1 MLAAAADLLCL
12 IVCENAETEWH
23 PHQWQVVPCSLFCSK
38 FPYHDQIM
46 TKLFPHSQLSP
57 SKLIRPSNTQSIKL
71 LNSYLAMHS
80 IWIQP
85 PHWRYGSWTFSMV
98 GGKDVTN
105 AMPRIITHKPLPLH
119 WQLGVKSGI
128 LFLKSFIFIT
138 ALSKH
143 LQCTNLF
150 NCPWIPSCQSIS
162 VDELNTHRVT
172 NTLTPTVWYFHTEEK
187 RLSIYTI
194 LDELFKVPF
203 RTFRFQTL
211 FFKNLF

>member
-1 MLAAAADLLCL
+1 M
-12 IVCENAETEWH
+12 
-23 PHQWQVVPCSLFCSK
+23 QWQVVPCSLFCSK

-85 PHWRYGSWTFSMV
+85 PHRRYGSWTFSMV

-105 AMPRIITHKPLPLH
+105 AMPRIITHKPLH

-128 LFLKSFIFIT
+128 LFLTFFIFIT

-143 LQCTNLF
+143 LHCSNLF
-150 NCPWIPSCQSIS
+150 NFPWIPRCQSIS
-162 VDELNTHRVT
+162 VVDELNTHGVT
-172 NTLTPTVWYFHTEEK
+172 NTLTPTVWYFHRRDSVHNIRWIIYLFISDF
-187 RLSIYTI
+187 RLYFLRIDSS
-194 LDELFKVPF
+194 
-203 RTFRFQTL
+203 
-211 FFKNLF
+211 

>member
-1 MLAAAADLLCL
+1 MLTQTINMEVVSFILISSVSFTTSCSQNTYVGQGCTPRHKALRQGHSLTLGRGECHDQWPMLKKSKEECFTFCLLGL

-85 PHWRYGSWTFSMV
+85 PHWRYGPWTFSMV

-105 AMPRIITHKPLPLH
+105 AMPRIITQNIPLAIGS
-119 WQLGVKSGI
+119 Q
-128 LFLKSFIFIT
+128 
-138 ALSKH
+138 
-143 LQCTNLF
+143 
-150 NCPWIPSCQSIS
+150 
-162 VDELNTHRVT
+162 
-172 NTLTPTVWYFHTEEK
+172 K
-187 RLSIYTI
+187 RNH
-194 LDELFKVPF
+194 VP
-203 RTFRFQTL
+203 
-211 FFKNLF
+211 

>member
-85 PHWRYGSWTFSMV
+85 PHWRYGPWTFSRV
-98 GGKDVTN
+98 GGKDVTCN
-105 AMPRIITHKPLPLH
+105 QCPATDHNTQTIAI
-119 WQLGVKSGI
+119 
-128 LFLKSFIFIT
+128 
-138 ALSKH
+138 ALAIGSQKR
-143 LQCTNLF
+143 NL
-150 NCPWIPSCQSIS
+150 
-162 VDELNTHRVT
+162 
-172 NTLTPTVWYFHTEEK
+172 
-187 RLSIYTI
+187 
-194 LDELFKVPF
+194 VP
-203 RTFRFQTL
+203 
-211 FFKNLF
+211 

>member
-85 PHWRYGSWTFSMV
+85 PHWRYGPWTFSMV

-143 LQCTNLF
+143 LQFTNLF
-150 NCPWIPSCQSIS
+150 NFPWIPSCQSIS
-162 VDELNTHRVT
+162 VDELNTVC
-172 NTLTPTVWYFHTEEK
+172 YKHTDHGC
-187 RLSIYTI
+187 LI
-194 LDELFKVPF
+194 FP
-203 RTFRFQTL
+203 
-211 FFKNLF
+211 

>member
-1 MLAAAADLLCL
+1 MFYLPGCWCRLLLLTSQASLFVRMQRRSGIRTTALRGSKRTKSTFIQRGWGCPNHALNPRWKFGTSGTCVSRTGSRCVAAGQLGLCL
-12 IVCENAETEWH
+12 YNPTFFPTV
-23 PHQWQVVPCSLFCSK
+23 QWQVVPCSLFCSK

-105 AMPRIITHKPLPLH
+105 AMPRIITHKTLH
-119 WQLGVKSGI
+119 WESKAESCSLNP
-128 LFLKSFIFIT
+128 LFL
-138 ALSKH
+138 
-143 LQCTNLF
+143 
-150 NCPWIPSCQSIS
+150 
-162 VDELNTHRVT
+162 
-172 NTLTPTVWYFHTEEK
+172 
-187 RLSIYTI
+187 
-194 LDELFKVPF
+194 
-203 RTFRFQTL
+203 
-211 FFKNLF
+211 

>member
-128 LFLKSFIFIT
+128 LFLKSFIFRT

-143 LQCTNLF
+143 LQFTNLF
-150 NCPWIPSCQSIS
+150 NFPWHESPVANPSLWMSLTPC
-162 VDELNTHRVT
+162 VT
-172 NTLTPTVWYFHTEEK
+172 NTLTTAVWYFH
-187 RLSIYTI
+187 RRYTVHNI
-194 LDELFKVPF
+194 
-203 RTFRFQTL
+203 RWTI
-211 FFKNLF
+211 